1 MTPRSYIGVSPL
13 RSEDDGLVRGAHPYV
28 ADMRVPGCLEACFV
42 RSFEAHGELQS
53 VDVSGSIALEGVVAA
68 FSAAELPDLP
78 PIPTR
83 EPAPAR
89 MQRPSLARDRVRFA
103 GEPVAVVVAGDRY
116 TAEDGAER
124 VIQNVDSLE
133 AVVGVKAALSS
144 TAPTLFEG
152 SNNVASERE
161 YGASVEDVMA
171 SSPVVVEGH
180 FYNQRLAP
188 TSIEAR
194 AVLAQ
199 WDHDRLTVWASH
211 QAPHRLRAEL
221 AAAFRLGED
230 EVRVCVPKV
239 GGAFGAKSQTFAE
252 YIAVAHMAR
261 KLGRPVRWIEDRR
274 EALQSA
280 THGRGQSQRLRLAA
294 DDRGMLLA
302 LEAFI
307 DADVG
312 AYPDTGALVPTMTG
326 WVLSGPYRIERLF
339 ARTRCV
345 VTNAAPTASYRGAGR
360 PEAAFALE
368 RLMDKLGRRL
378 DIDPADLRAANF
390 VTPSDFPYRS
400 PTGAVYDSGGYAA
413 ALRSALELAGYEG
426 TREEQRR
433 RRSTGEGRL
442 LGVGI
447 ASYLERSGG
456 RSGTSEYGAVEV
468 IADGAIVARSGAT
481 PQGQG
486 HETAFAQVV
495 ATVFDIELERVQVLQ
510 GDTDTVPKGTGTF
523 GSRSMQVGGSALHQA
538 AAEVLE
544 EARRR
549 AGDLLEVA
557 EADLVYADGR
567 FTIRG
572 TDRSVAI
579 EALVSAG
586 PLESSVELSPPQA
599 FPFGTHVAVVEVDG
613 ATGHIE
619 VVKLVAV
626 DDCGVV
632 VNPAIVAGQ
641 TLGSIAQGLGQALYE
656 EVPYEAGG
664 QPLFS
669 SLLDYSI
676 PTASEMPQVL
686 MGESVTP
693 NPNLELGVK
702 GAGEAGCIG
711 APPAVVN
718 AIVDALDGFDR
729 GLDMPVTP
737 EKVWRALESHAPA
750 SAEPRAP

>member
-1 MTPRSYIGVSPL
+1 MTPRNYIGVSPL

-28 ADMRVPGCLEACFV
+28 ADLRIPGCLEACFV
-42 RSFEAHGELQS
+42 RSFEAHGELRA
-53 VDVSGSIALEGVVAA
+53 VDISESLGLEGVEAA

-78 PIPTR
+78 PVPTR
-83 EPAPAR
+83 EPAPAG

-103 GEPVAVVVAGDRY
+103 GEPVAVVIARDRY

-124 VIQNVDSLE
+124 VIQIFDPLD
-133 AVVGVKAALSS
+133 AVVGVDAALSS
-144 TAPTLFEG
+144 AASPLFED
-152 SNNVASERE
+152 SDNVVSTRE

-171 SSPVVVEGH
+171 NAAVVVEGR

-188 TSIEAR
+188 TSIEPR

-199 WDHDRLTVWASH
+199 WDRDRLTVWASH
-211 QAPHRLRAEL
+211 QAPHRLRGEL
-221 AAAFRLGED
+221 AAAFGLD
-230 EVRVCVPKV
+230 LDAVRVRAPKV

-252 YIAVAHMAR
+252 YIVVAHVAR
-261 KLGRPVRWIEDRR
+261 KLDRPVRWIEDRR

-280 THGRGQSQRLRLAA
+280 THGRGQSQSLRLAA
-294 DDRGMLLA
+294 DERGTLLA

-307 DADVG
+307 EADVG
-312 AYPDTGALVPTMTG
+312 AYPDTGALVPAMTA
-326 WVLSGPYRIERLF
+326 WVLSGPYRIERLY
-339 ARTRCV
+339 ARIRCV

-368 RLMDKLGRRL
+368 RMIDKLARRL
-378 DIDPADLRAANF
+378 HLDPVELRQANF
-390 VTPSDFPYRS
+390 VSSSDFPYRS
-400 PTGAVYDSGGYAA
+400 PTGAVYDSGDHAT
-413 ALRSALELAGYEG
+413 ALRSALDLAGYEVA
-426 TREEQRR
+426 REEQRR
-433 RRSTGEGRL
+433 RRSKGDDLL

-468 IADGAIVARSGAT
+468 MADGVIVARSGAT

-495 ATVFDIELERVQVLQ
+495 ATAFDVELDRVQVIQ
-510 GDTDTVPKGTGTF
+510 GDTDAVPRGTGTF
-523 GSRSMQVGGSALHQA
+523 GSRSMQVGGSALHHA
-538 AAEVLE
+538 AAEVIE

-549 AGDLLEVA
+549 AGEFLEVA
-557 EADLVYADGR
+557 EADLVYADGH
-567 FTIRG
+567 FTITG

-579 EALVSAG
+579 EALVSPA
-586 PLESSVELSPPQA
+586 PLESAVELSPPQA
-599 FPFGTHVAVVEVDG
+599 FPFGTHVAIVEIDR
-613 ATGHIE
+613 ATGRVE

-632 VNPAIVAGQ
+632 VNPAIVSGQ
-641 TLGSIAQGLGQALYE
+641 TLGSITQGLGQALYE
-656 EVPYEAGG
+656 ELSYDPGG

-676 PTASEMPQVL
+676 PTASEMPPVL

-693 NPNLELGVK
+693 NPNVELGVK

-718 AIVDALDGFDR
+718 AIVDALGGFDR
-729 GLDMPVTP
+729 GLHMPITP
-737 EKVWRALESHAPA
+737 EKVWRALES
-750 SAEPRAP
+750 SAR

>member
-1 MTPRSYIGVSPL
+1 MAPRSYIGVSPQ

-28 ADMRVPGCLEACFV
+28 ADLRIPECLEACFV
-42 RSFEAHGELQS
+42 RSFAAHGELRA
-53 VDVSGSIALEGVVAA
+53 VDVSDSLALEGVVAA

-78 PIPTR
+78 PVPSR
-83 EPAPAR
+83 GAASPGL
-89 MQRPSLARDRVRFA
+89 QRPSLARERVRFA
-103 GEPVAVVVAGDRY
+103 GEPVAVVIGRDRY
-116 TAEDGAER
+116 AAEDGAER
-124 VIQNVDSLE
+124 VIQEVDLID
-133 AVVGVKAALSS
+133 AAVGVDAALSS
-144 TAPTLFEG
+144 SAPLLFEG
-152 SNNVASERE
+152 VDNVVSERE
-161 YGASVEDVMA
+161 YGASVEDVMDSA
-171 SSPVVVEGH
+171 AVVVEGR

-221 AAAFRLGED
+221 AAAFELDED
-230 EVRVCVPKV
+230 AIRVRVPKV

-252 YIAVAHMAR
+252 YIVVAHIAR

-280 THGRGQSQRLRLAA
+280 THGRGQSQLLRLAA
-294 DDRGMLLA
+294 DHDGKLVA

-312 AYPDTGALVPTMTG
+312 AYPATGALVPAMTA
-326 WVLSGPYRIERLF
+326 WVLSGPYRIERLY
-339 ARTRCV
+339 ARVRCV

-368 RLMDKLGRRL
+368 RLIDKLARRL
-378 DIDPADLRAANF
+378 GSDPVALRASNF
-390 VTPSDFPYRS
+390 VSPSEFPYSS
-400 PTGAVYDSGGYAA
+400 PTGAVYDSGDHAA
-413 ALRSALELAGYEG
+413 ALRSALELAGYEEA
-426 TREEQRR
+426 RKEQQRR
-433 RRSTGEGRL
+433 RSNGDDRL

-468 IADGAIVARSGAT
+468 AAHGVIVACSGAT

-495 ATVFDIELERVQVLQ
+495 ATVFDVELDRVQVIQ
-510 GDTDTVPKGTGTF
+510 GDTDAVPRGTGTF
-523 GSRSMQVGGSALHQA
+523 GSRSMQVGGSALYQA
-538 AAEVLE
+538 ASEVLE

-549 AGDLLEVA
+549 AGEFLEVA
-557 EADLVYADGR
+557 DEDLSYGDGR
-567 FTIRG
+567 FTIAG

-579 EALVSAG
+579 EALGSPA
-586 PLESSVELSPPQA
+586 PLESSIELSPPQA
-599 FPFGTHVAVVEVDG
+599 FPFGTHVAIVEVDR
-613 ATGHIE
+613 ATGQVE
-619 VVKLVAV
+619 VLRLVAV

-641 TLGSIAQGLGQALYE
+641 TLGSITQGLGQALYE
-656 EVPYEAGG
+656 ELSYDAGG

-669 SLLDYSI
+669 SLLDYSV
-676 PTASEMPQVL
+676 PTASEMPPVN

-693 NPNLELGVK
+693 NPNVELGVK

-718 AIVDALDGFDR
+718 AVVDALEGIDE
-729 GLDMPVTP
+729 GLDMPLTP
-737 EKVWRALESHAPA
+737 EKVWRALHS
-750 SAEPRAP
+750 SAR

>member
-1 MTPRSYIGVSPL
+1 MTPRNYIGVSPL

-28 ADMRVPGCLEACFV
+28 ADLRIPGCLEACFV
-42 RSFEAHGELQS
+42 RSFEAHGELRA
-53 VDVSGSIALEGVVAA
+53 VDISESLGLEGVEAA

-78 PIPTR
+78 PVPAR
-83 EPAPAR
+83 EPAPAG

-103 GEPVAVVVAGDRY
+103 GEPVAVVIARDRY

-124 VIQNVDSLE
+124 VIQTLDPLD
-133 AVVGVKAALSS
+133 AVVGVDAALSS
-144 TAPTLFEG
+144 AAPPLFEG
-152 SNNVASERE
+152 SDNVVSTRE

-171 SSPVVVEGH
+171 NAAVVVEGR

-188 TSIEAR
+188 TSIEPR

-199 WDHDRLTVWASH
+199 WDRDRLTVWASH
-211 QAPHRLRAEL
+211 QAPHRLRGEL
-221 AAAFRLGED
+221 AAAFGLDLEA
-230 EVRVCVPKV
+230 VRVRVPKV

-252 YIAVAHMAR
+252 YIVVAHVAR
-261 KLGRPVRWIEDRR
+261 KLDRPVRWIEDRR

-280 THGRGQSQRLRLAA
+280 THGRGQSQSLRLAA
-294 DDRGMLLA
+294 DEGGTLLA

-312 AYPDTGALVPTMTG
+312 AYPDTGALVPAMTA
-326 WVLSGPYRIERLF
+326 WVLSGPYRIERLY
-339 ARTRCV
+339 ARIRCV

-360 PEAAFALE
+360 PEAAFAIE
-368 RLMDKLGRRL
+368 RLIDKLARRL
-378 DIDPADLRAANF
+378 GSDPVELRQANF
-390 VTPSDFPYRS
+390 VPPSDFPYQS
-400 PTGAVYDSGGYAA
+400 PTGAVYDSGDHAA
-413 ALRSALELAGYEG
+413 ALRSALELAGYEEA
-426 TREEQRR
+426 REEQSR
-433 RRSTGEGRL
+433 RRSNSDGRL

-456 RSGTSEYGAVEV
+456 RSGTSEHGAVEV
-468 IADGAIVARSGAT
+468 MAEGVIVARSGAT

-495 ATVFDIELERVQVLQ
+495 ATVFDVELDRVQVIQ
-510 GDTDTVPKGTGTF
+510 GDTDAVPQGTGTF

-549 AGDLLEVA
+549 AGEFLEVA

-567 FTIRG
+567 FTITG

-579 EALVSAG
+579 EALVSPA
-586 PLESSVELSPPQA
+586 PLESAVELSPPQA
-599 FPFGTHVAVVEVDG
+599 FPFGTHVAIVEIDR
-613 ATGHIE
+613 ATGRVE

-641 TLGSIAQGLGQALYE
+641 TLGSITQGLGQALYE
-656 EVPYEAGG
+656 ELSYDPGG

-676 PTASEMPQVL
+676 PTASEMPPVL

-693 NPNLELGVK
+693 NPNVELGVK

-718 AIVDALDGFDR
+718 AIVDALGGFDR
-729 GLDMPVTP
+729 GLHMPITP
-737 EKVWRALESHAPA
+737 EKVWRALES
-750 SAEPRAP
+750 SDL

>member
-1 MTPRSYIGVSPL
+1 MTPRNYIGVSPL

-28 ADMRVPGCLEACFV
+28 ADLRIPGCLEACFV
-42 RSFEAHGELQS
+42 RSFEAHGELRV
-53 VDVSGSIALEGVVAA
+53 VDISESLGLEGVEAT

-78 PIPTR
+78 PVPTR
-83 EPAPAR
+83 EPAPAG

-103 GEPVAVVVAGDRY
+103 GEPVAVVIARDRY

-124 VIQNVDSLE
+124 VIQTFDPLD
-133 AVVGVKAALSS
+133 AVVGVDAALSS
-144 TAPTLFEG
+144 AAPPLFED
-152 SNNVASERE
+152 SDNVVSTRE

-171 SSPVVVEGH
+171 NAAVVVEGR
-180 FYNQRLAP
+180 FYNLRLAP
-188 TSIEAR
+188 TSIEPR
-194 AVLAQ
+194 ALLAQ
-199 WDHDRLTVWASH
+199 WDRDRLTVWASH
-211 QAPHRLRAEL
+211 QAPHRLRGEL
-221 AAAFRLGED
+221 ASAFGLD
-230 EVRVCVPKV
+230 LDAVRVRVPKV

-252 YIAVAHMAR
+252 YIVVAHVAR
-261 KLGRPVRWIEDRR
+261 KLDRAVRWIEDRR

-280 THGRGQSQRLRLAA
+280 THGRGQSQSLRLAA
-294 DDRGMLLA
+294 DERGTLLA

-307 DADVG
+307 DSDVG
-312 AYPDTGALVPTMTG
+312 AYPDTGALVPAMTA
-326 WVLSGPYRIERLF
+326 WVLSGPYRIEGLY
-339 ARTRCV
+339 ARIRCV

-368 RLMDKLGRRL
+368 RLIDKLARRL
-378 DIDPADLRAANF
+378 HSDPVELRQANF
-390 VTPSDFPYRS
+390 VPPSEFPYRS
-400 PTGAVYDSGGYAA
+400 PTGAVYDSGDHAA
-413 ALRSALELAGYEG
+413 ALRSALDLAGYEG
-426 TREEQRR
+426 AREEQRR
-433 RRSTGEGRL
+433 RRSKGDGRL

-468 IADGAIVARSGAT
+468 MADGVIVARSGAT

-495 ATVFDIELERVQVLQ
+495 ATAFDVELDRVQVIQ
-510 GDTDTVPKGTGTF
+510 GDTDAVPQGTGTF
-523 GSRSMQVGGSALHQA
+523 GSRSMQVGGSALHHA
-538 AAEVLE
+538 AAEVIE

-549 AGDLLEVA
+549 AGEVLEVA

-567 FTIRG
+567 FTITG

-579 EALVSAG
+579 EALVSPA
-586 PLESSVELSPPQA
+586 PLESAVELSPPQA
-599 FPFGTHVAVVEVDG
+599 FPFGTHVAIVEIDR
-613 ATGHIE
+613 ATGRVE

-641 TLGSIAQGLGQALYE
+641 TLGSITQGLGQALYE
-656 EVPYEAGG
+656 ELSYDPEG

-676 PTASEMPQVL
+676 PTASEMPPVL

-693 NPNLELGVK
+693 NPNVELGVK

-718 AIVDALDGFDR
+718 AIVDALGGFDR
-729 GLDMPVTP
+729 GLHMPITP
-737 EKVWRALESHAPA
+737 EKVWRALES
-750 SAEPRAP
+750 SDR

>member
-1 MTPRSYIGVSPL
+1 MAPRNYIGVSPP
-13 RSEDDGLVRGAHPYV
+13 RSEDHGLVRGAHPYV
-28 ADMRVPGCLEACFV
+28 ADLRIPGCVEASFV
-42 RSFEAHGELQS
+42 RSFEAHGELRM
-53 VDVSGSIALEGVVAA
+53 VDVSGSLGLEGVVAA
-68 FSAAELPDLP
+68 FSAAQLPDLP
-78 PIPTR
+78 PVPTR
-83 EPAPAR
+83 EPAPPE

-103 GEPVAVVVAGDRY
+103 GEPVAVVLARDRY

-124 VIQNVDSLE
+124 VIQTVDSLD
-133 AVVGVKAALSS
+133 AVVGVEAALSS
-144 TAPTLFEG
+144 TAPSLFDG
-152 SNNVASERE
+152 SDNVASTRE
-161 YGASVEDVMA
+161 YGASVEAVIA
-171 SSPVVVEGH
+171 SAPVVVEGRFH
-180 FYNQRLAP
+180 NQRLAP

-211 QAPHRLRAEL
+211 QAPHRLRGEL
-221 AAAFRLGED
+221 ATAFGLGLD
-230 EVRVCVPKV
+230 AVRVRVPKV
-239 GGAFGAKSQTFAE
+239 GGAFGAKSQTYAE
-252 YIAVAHMAR
+252 YIVVAHLAR
-261 KLGRPVRWIEDRR
+261 NLSRPVRWIEDRR

-294 DDRGMLLA
+294 DDRGTLLA

-312 AYPDTGALVPTMTG
+312 AYPDTGALVPAMTA
-326 WVLSGPYRIERLF
+326 WVLSGPYRIENLY
-339 ARTRCV
+339 ARIRCV

-368 RLMDKLGRRL
+368 RLMDKLARRL
-378 DIDPADLRAANF
+378 GSDPVELRQANF
-390 VTPSDFPYRS
+390 VPPSEFPYRS
-400 PTGAVYDSGGYAA
+400 PTGAVYDSGDHAA
-413 ALRSALELAGYEG
+413 ALRSALELAGYERA
-426 TREEQRR
+426 REEQRR
-433 RRSTGEGRL
+433 RRSKGDDRL
-442 LGVGI
+442 LGVGVG
-447 ASYLERSGG
+447 SYLERSGG
-456 RSGTSEYGAVEV
+456 RSGTSEYGEVEV
-468 IADGAIVARSGAT
+468 MTNRAIVARSGAT

-495 ATVFDIELERVQVLQ
+495 ATAFDVELDRVQVLQ
-510 GDTDTVPKGTGTF
+510 GDTDAVPAGTGTF

-549 AGDLLEVA
+549 AGEFLEVA
-557 EADLVYADGR
+557 EADLVFADGR
-567 FTIRG
+567 FTIAG

-579 EALVSAG
+579 EALAS
-586 PLESSVELSPPQA
+586 PLPLQSSIELSPPQA
-599 FPFGTHVAVVEVDG
+599 FPFGTHVAIVEVDR
-613 ATGHIE
+613 ATGYVE
-619 VVKLVAV
+619 VAKLVAV

-641 TLGSIAQGLGQALYE
+641 TLGSITQGLGQALYE
-656 EVPYEAGG
+656 ELTYEPGG

-676 PTASEMPQVL
+676 PTASEMPLVL

-693 NPNLELGVK
+693 NPNLELGIK

-718 AIVDALDGFDR
+718 AIVDALGGSDQ
-729 GLDMPVTP
+729 GLHMPITP
-737 EKVWRALESHAPA
+737 EKVWRALQ
-750 SAEPRAP
+750 SARRSSPQNER